1 MPQPITDLP
10 PGYTEVEHLVVT
22 DEKRLLWLNVLALIP
37 LVISTAA
44 MLGWWVLILRLRDGR
59 PGELVWWA
67 GLLIVLAVLPLHEG
81 LHAAAIRWA
90 GHKPRFGAK
99 LDKGV
104 LYATADGALFRRAE
118 FIVIAL
124 APIVVITLV
133 GMVLMVVLPD
143 WPAFWVGIA
152 VIVNASS
159 AIGDLWMVAVV
170 RRYAGDALVRD
181 EADGIRI
188 FTPSPQALR

>member
-1 MPQPITDLP
+1 MPQPITALP

-37 LVISTAA
+37 LVISAAA
-44 MLGWWVLILRLRDGR
+44 MMGWWLLILRVRGGR
-59 PGELVWWA
+59 PGELAWWG
-67 GLLIVLAVLPLHEG
+67 GLLIILAVLPLHEG
-81 LHAAAIRWA
+81 LHAAAIRWT

-104 LYATADGALFRRAE
+104 LYATSDGALFRRAE
-118 FIVIAL
+118 FIIIAL

-133 GMVLMVVLPD
+133 GMTLMVVLPE
-143 WPAFWVGIA
+143 WPAFWIGIA

-159 AIGDLWMVAVV
+159 AIGDLWMVVVV
-170 RRYAGDALVRD
+170 RRYADDTLVRD

-188 FTPSPQALR
+188 FTPQQG

>member
-10 PGYTEVEHLVVT
+10 AGYTEVEHLVVT

-37 LVISTAA
+37 LVISAAA
-44 MLGWWVLILRLRDGR
+44 MFGWWVLILRLRSGR

-67 GLLIVLAVLPLHEG
+67 GLLIVVAVLPLHEG
-81 LHAAAIRWA
+81 LHAAAIRWT

-133 GMVLMVVLPD
+133 GMALMVVLPD
-143 WPAFWVGIA
+143 WPAFWVGVA

-159 AIGDLWMVAVV
+159 AVGDLWMVAVV

-181 EADGIRI
+181 EADGIRV
-188 FTPSPQALR
+188 FTPLPQALR

>member
-10 PGYTEVEHLVVT
+10 LGYTEVEHLVVT

-104 LYATADGALFRRAE
+104 LYATADGALFR
-118 FIVIAL
+118 
-124 APIVVITLV
+124 
-133 GMVLMVVLPD
+133 
-143 WPAFWVGIA
+143 
-152 VIVNASS
+152 
-159 AIGDLWMVAVV
+159 
-170 RRYAGDALVRD
+170 
-181 EADGIRI
+181 
-188 FTPSPQALR
+188 

>member
-1 MPQPITDLP
+1 MPQPITQLP
-10 PGYTEVEHLVVT
+10 HGYTEVEHLVVT

-37 LVISTAA
+37 LVISAA
-44 MLGWWVLILRLRDGR
+44 VMMGWWLLILRLRGGR
-59 PGELVWWA
+59 PGELAWWA
-67 GLLIVLAVLPLHEG
+67 GLLIILAVLPLHEG
-81 LHAAAIRWA
+81 LHAAAILWT

-104 LYATADGALFRRAE
+104 LYATSDGALFRRAE

-124 APIVVITLV
+124 APIIVITLV
-133 GMVLMVVLPD
+133 GMALMVVLPE
-143 WPAFWVGIA
+143 WPAFWIGIA

-159 AIGDLWMVAVV
+159 AIGDLWMVVVV
-170 RRYAGDALVRD
+170 RRYADDTLVRD

-188 FTPSPQALR
+188 FTPQQG